1 MCSWLFVFFQLGE
14 YKLGFPIWPFE
25 NDFVIVETPKD
36 NFPLLNNYI
45 GLDHLLNLSIL
56 DCERQCGL
64 VPLKQEEKSFGTLK
78 ERARLWP
85 RTIIAELQASTDW
98 NYFAIWEEI
107 EQRVLNYDFAHVVRR
122 QSRQDSAMIFVT
134 AGLNFHG

>member
-1 MCSWLFVFFQLGE
+1 MCSWLLVFFQLGE

-98 NYFAIWEEI
+98 NYFAIWEE

-122 QSRQDSAMIFVT
+122 RSRQDSAMIFVT

>member
-98 NYFAIWEEI
+98 NYFAIWEE

-122 QSRQDSAMIFVT
+122 QSRQDCAMIFVT

>member
-1 MCSWLFVFFQLGE
+1 MCSWLLVFFQLGE

-56 DCERQCGL
+56 DCERQ
-64 VPLKQEEKSFGTLK
+64 VVWSPLKQEEKSFGTLK

-98 NYFAIWEEI
+98 NYFAIWEE
-107 EQRVLNYDFAHVVRR
+107 EQRVLNYDFAHVVGRR
-122 QSRQDSAMIFVT
+122 SRQDSAMIFVT